1 MIRFE
6 ERKQNILFLHCYIC
20 SAESIVEV
28 VGSLEV
34 VNVARFV
41 KALSQEHR
49 RPLLIGISKVKDK
62 RTTRATGTNDGK
74 TKLHIDTVKD
84 SSFTSRNPVTH
95 ASIALKQAG
104 FKDTMAEVLGH
115 LVMELIQDVAKS
127 KSFE

>member
-1 MIRFE
+1 M
-6 ERKQNILFLHCYIC
+6 
-20 SAESIVEV
+20 
-28 VGSLEV
+28 GSLEL

-49 RPLLIGISKVKDK
+49 RPLSIGISKVKDK

-74 TKLHIDTVKD
+74 TKLHIDKVED